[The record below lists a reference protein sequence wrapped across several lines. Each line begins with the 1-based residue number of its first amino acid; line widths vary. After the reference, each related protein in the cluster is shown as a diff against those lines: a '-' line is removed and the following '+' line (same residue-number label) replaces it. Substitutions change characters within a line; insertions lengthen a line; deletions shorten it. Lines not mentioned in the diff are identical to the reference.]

1 MSDLKKTLVGLVSYK
16 EDDNSIFF
24 GREKEV
30 ENLLQVIQNNKLIAL
45 TGPSGSGKTS
55 LINAGL
61 IPRLKKGFLAQSG
74 KEWAIC
80 QFRPGVNP
88 IENLIFSLTNSG
100 VLNKDLKSSTEDF
113 SNYRKII
120 DQDNI
125 LSLSKIYKDS
135 EINNKKNLLI
145 IVDQFEDIFVFNK
158 IAKYRQNDDKLLL
171 DIISRTVK
179 IKEVSVYFLICL
191 QTEYTSKLVNYSKLQ
206 ELFNKSQYAIHNIDN
221 SGLKTII
228 KNSLISNGIGLN
240 QEAFNFISNE
250 ISKDLSLLPNVQF
263 LLCQLLKGPITKNY
277 IITLEKIKA
286 LGSIENVI
294 AEKFNEIY
302 DSFSSEDQN
311 IFSSIVRATMNFENQ
326 ENQILNNNFE
336 L

>member
-158 IAKYRQNDDKLLL
+158 ISTIFL
-171 DIISRTVK
+171 DEFPFPYGFSR
-179 IKEVSVYFLICL
+179 FLRLCFRD
-191 QTEYTSKLVNYSKLQ
+191 Y
-206 ELFNKSQYAIHNIDN
+206 LFFFE
-221 SGLKTII
+221 TFVV
-228 KNSLISNGIGLN
+228 LI
-240 QEAFNFISNE
+240 
-250 ISKDLSLLPNVQF
+250 
-263 LLCQLLKGPITKNY
+263 
-277 IITLEKIKA
+277 
-286 LGSIENVI
+286 
-294 AEKFNEIY
+294 
-302 DSFSSEDQN
+302 
-311 IFSSIVRATMNFENQ
+311 
-326 ENQILNNNFE
+326 
-336 L
+336 